1 MGSKRLKQFL
11 NSSARILVVVKETGE
26 IHGILKLLLS
36 KFAQRKDHI
45 TFLHVFQ
52 SSEDLQRYQAGLSF
66 DRAICQAL
74 LDIHLRTPKVTVS
87 SVVVQS
93 SDICNGIV
101 QEARK
106 IKATLVVL
114 GNSQRQFI
122 SRTMSKIGK
131 TCVRNLPS
139 YCSVMVV
146 RKGKVMQVKSGCA
159 NCKDHTLKS
168 LLQKENKLEK
178 EESQN
183 SRRSSRA
190 SSSSCSMET
199 VLSFSADISSDL
211 SWSSESGSPTTV
223 LKDRTLSRNPKSEN
237 VSVKEFSYEELL
249 QATGNFAM
257 ENLVGSGG
265 CSHVYKAT
273 LQHGTIVAVKHLLN
287 SNSGQREFSREIKFI
302 SYIRHQNLVSLIGFC
317 SEGTHRLLVYKFL
330 QNGSLQD
337 HLYGKRKA
345 HFLEKTGATHE
356 LVDPNLTILNAHEMR
371 RMMYTAFLCVRS
383 APDERPNMERHRA
396 GTKLECVRSFV
407 GFCERLLP
415 ILEQLDT
422 GQDGELPVA
431 LATALVSRAESVLE
445 AYEEATRRSRSSCV
459 SCTRVTDT
467 EKSDLD
473 KGVTTLEHWKNTSLD
488 SQQVAPIETTCLPT
502 FCKNDT
508 QTIWILH
515 GSGISHCK
523 IGASS
528 LRSCSIN
535 ICPLFNR

>member
-11 NSSARILVVVKETGE
+11 NSSARILVAVKETGE

-183 SRRSSRA
+183 SRRSSGA

-249 QATGNFAM
+249 QATGHFAM

-337 HLYGKRKA
+337 HLYGKRKVLSWKKRQKVALGAGRGLHHLHNLAPHHIIHQDVKSSNILLSHDFDAQISDFGFARWSNEATSGLVGTFGYMAPEYMVHGYGNEKTDVHAFGVVLLELISGRAPIDFTLTSKEQSLA

-371 RMMYTAFLCVRS
+371 RMMYTAFLCVRR
-383 APDERPNMERHRA
+383 APDERPNMER
-396 GTKLECVRSFV
+396 VV
-407 GFCERLLP
+407 NLLDAKMDCREP
-415 ILEQLDT
+415 LL
-422 GQDGELPVA
+422 
-431 LATALVSRAESVLE
+431 SRYQNS
-445 AYEEATRRSRSSCV
+445 
-459 SCTRVTDT
+459 
-467 EKSDLD
+467 
-473 KGVTTLEHWKNTSLD
+473 TSY
-488 SQQVAPIETTCLPT
+488 
-502 FCKNDT
+502 
-508 QTIWILH
+508 
-515 GSGISHCK
+515 
-523 IGASS
+523 
-528 LRSCSIN
+528 
-535 ICPLFNR
+535 